1 MPEAIRVLHFADA
14 HIGME
19 NYGKTDPETGLSTRV
34 RDFLR
39 RMDDVCAYAAE
50 HDADLIVFA
59 GDAFKTR
66 SPNPTYQREF
76 AHRVRDLAA
85 VAPVVLLVG
94 NHDVAPARMKA
105 SSVEIYDTLAV
116 PNVTVADDYSTRLIE
131 TKRGPLALGTAPYPI
146 RARLMDETKMT
157 AGLTIAE
164 TDARLQTALAEIL
177 TEMAAEA
184 DTLAGPDAPR
194 LLTGHFSVGGAI
206 LSSERGIMLGR
217 DVSLPRE
224 IVGDPRWDYVA
235 LGHIH
240 KHQNLSAG
248 RDDLPPVV
256 YSGSLERIDFGEE
269 GDSKG
274 FCWVELARGATR
286 WQFVEVDARPFV
298 TLRADLRQNSDPT
311 ATVIRHIE
319 RADLRDAVV
328 RVLLEFTPETEARF
342 KEAAVREALRR
353 AGVFFV
359 AAVRKEVEQPERLR
373 LGGSP
378 EGLTPAQLLEGYLK
392 STGVADERREELMD
406 AAQAIFDE
414 TGETE

>member
-146 RARLMDETKMT
+146 RARLMDEIKMT

-164 TDARLQTALAEIL
+164 TDARLQTALAGIL

-184 DTLAGPDAPR
+184 DTLAGPDVPR
-194 LLTGHFSVGGAI
+194 LLTGHFTVGGAI

-378 EGLTPAQLLEGYLK
+378 EGLTPPQLLEGYLK

-414 TGETE
+414 AGETE